1 MNNSYITIIKE
12 KRTALSRK
20 RIPLNQNGC
29 TANFRIGVPFEQ
41 NLQIFYISL
50 IFMYFVSLN
59 CYFFRFFVYVIF
71 INFSHLTPYVITI
84 TLILSVFVSISFKR
98 LFIEAGHNNF

>member
-1 MNNSYITIIKE
+1 
-12 KRTALSRK
+12 
-20 RIPLNQNGC
+20 
-29 TANFRIGVPFEQ
+29 
-41 NLQIFYISL
+41 
-50 IFMYFVSLN
+50 MYFVSLN